1 LAKLGDQGGTWDSAA
16 HGTSGRGRWDSKK
29 SKNMKSLTA
38 QPQKSKNMEV
48 ADRTTARNSST
59 TVNRP
64 EQQKE
69 IQKHQR
75 AA

>member
-1 LAKLGDQGGTWDSAA
+1 
-16 HGTSGRGRWDSKK
+16 
-29 SKNMKSLTA
+29 MKSLTA
-38 QPQKSKNMEV
+38 QPQQFKNMEV
-48 ADRTTARNSST
+48 ADRTTARNSRT